1 MEDSID
7 ARALV
12 AIGMNGDMV
21 ILSVGR
27 ENFDLVLDAGTFPA
41 SLALWLNSVPQTP
54 GIYEFRGYTAF
65 EAFGDMPPVAVH
77 KGSLEKVV
85 EY

>member
-1 MEDSID
+1 MENLID

-21 ILSVGR
+21 ILSVGP
-27 ENFDLVLDAGTFPA
+27 ENFDLAIDAGSFPA
-41 SLALWLNSVPQTP
+41 SVALLVNSIPQTP

-65 EAFGDMPPVAVH
+65 EALEDMPPVAVH
-77 KGSLEKVV
+77 KGSLEMVV

>member
-1 MEDSID
+1 MQDSVD

-12 AIGMNGDMV
+12 AIGMNGDML
-21 ILSVGR
+21 ILSVAP
-27 ENFDLVLDAGTFPA
+27 ENFDLVIDAGTFPA
-41 SLALWLNSVPQTP
+41 SFVLWLNSVPQTP
-54 GIYEFRGYTAF
+54 GIYEFRGYTTF
-65 EAFGDMPPVAVH
+65 ETVGDLPPVAVH